1 MGLRHEFPNSTARG
15 AFSFLLV
22 LRCSRTKSTLRCSA
36 CTKTKNPS
44 RAANYLC
51 TNKRQPL
58 AAGLAFLRK
67 AFVYEGFVALGDMS
81 MNIRII
87 GTGSALPAKA
97 WTNDELIAE
106 KGLESSDAWIK
117 ERTGIGQRYIVGEG
131 ETTFTLARDAVKR
144 ALESA
149 GVGPE
154 KVGVLVVATCTPD
167 LTFPSVAALV
177 HGDLGLAHNCVV
189 LDVNAACS
197 GFVHGLAVARGLM
210 LAGKAEYGVVVG
222 AETFSNLLDWNDR
235 TTSVL
240 FGDGAGAVV
249 LQKDASESGI
259 LSIEMGA
266 DGTCAPQLQSSG
278 GVARGRVAG
287 TVQMNGREVYKHAVR
302 QMGSVSEAEK
312 LMAEAGLKLAD
323 VDWMVPHQANSRII
337 EAAAQSL
344 GISMDKVVVTVNLHA
359 NTSAATIP
367 LALDVAVKDGRIKA
381 GDVVMLQAFGAGFA
395 WSGAVIRW

>member
-1 MGLRHEFPNSTARG
+1 
-15 AFSFLLV
+15 
-22 LRCSRTKSTLRCSA
+22 
-36 CTKTKNPS
+36 
-44 RAANYLC
+44 
-51 TNKRQPL
+51 
-58 AAGLAFLRK
+58 
-67 AFVYEGFVALGDMS
+67 MS
-81 MNIRII
+81 MDIRDTVRVI
-87 GTGSALPAKA
+87 GTGSALPAKV
-97 WTNDELIAE
+97 WTNEALIAA
-106 KGLESSDAWIK
+106 KGLESSDQWIQ
-117 ERTGIGQRYIVGEG
+117 ERTGIAQRYMVEEG
-131 ETTFTLARDAVKR
+131 ETTFTLARDAVAK
-144 ALESA
+144 ALDAA
-149 GVGPE
+149 GVGAD

-177 HGDLGLAHNCVV
+177 HGALGLAHGCVV
-189 LDVNAACS
+189 LDINAACS

-210 LAGKAEYGVVVG
+210 LAGKAEFGVVVG

-249 LQKDASESGI
+249 LKKDMRVGGYEGRRGI

-266 DGTCAPQLQSSG
+266 DGALAPQLQSSG

-302 QMGSVSEAEK
+302 QMGSVSEAEG
-312 LMAEAGLKLAD
+312 LLTEAGLTIGD
-323 VDWMVPHQANSRII
+323 VDWVVPHQANKRII

-344 GISMDKVVVTVNLHA
+344 GIGMDKVVVTVDQHA

-367 LALDVAVKDGRIKA
+367 LALDVAVRDGRIKA
-381 GDVVMLQAFGAGFA
+381 DDIVMLQAFGAGFA